1 MDQNDKKNTPNRPGG
16 GKNSNVRS
24 IISLVSWALLLT
36 ILISYASTYM
46 SSAGNQSSSI
56 TVEYSEFK
64 DMVAEGQVAQVEFD
78 TSENIL
84 HITPADGYT
93 YTNEDGVSYTKSTDE
108 KGAIYTYTDQTG
120 REQTVRLDLFTVQ
133 LESDDAVIA
142 YLDANNVTEY
152 GMDYQPPVSPLMA
165 ALVSYVLPFV
175 FFLLMISLAMHWMTK
190 KGGMGGIGG
199 IGGVGKANAKVYM
212 EKSTGVT
219 FRDVAGQDEAK
230 ESLTEIIDFLHNPQK
245 YTEIGAKLPKGA
257 LLVGPPGTGKTLL
270 AKAVAG
276 EANVPFFSI
285 SGSDFVEMF
294 VGVGASRV
302 RDLFKEASK
311 VAPCIVFIDEIDT
324 IGKSR
329 DNRMGGND
337 EREQTLNQLLAEMD
351 GFDPTKGII
360 LLAATNRPEVLDQAL
375 LRPGRFDR
383 RIIIDR
389 PNLAGR
395 LATLQ
400 VHTRNIRLAEDV
412 NLKKVALATAGCVG
426 ADLANLVNE
435 AALRA
440 VRKGRKLVTQEDLL
454 AAFELVIAGTE
465 KKGSVLTEFE
475 KKLVAYHEVG
485 HAMVAYKQKNSEP
498 VQKIT
503 IVPHTQGALGYTLLM
518 PEEDKT
524 ELRTREELMAKIA
537 VSMGGRAAEEVV
549 LHTMTNGASQ
559 DIQEA
564 TNVARNMVAMFGMSD
579 EFGMMALASR
589 RNQYLDGGYGMDCAQ
604 DTAARMDL
612 AVKEILDQCYR
623 SAVDVIENNREDMD
637 KVVAYLLQKETITGA
652 EMVAII
658 EGRDPE
664 LVEDAYASTQSQE
677 GFRPST
683 PDVIEPAAK
692 KVHMISQKIEAPEPQ
707 TEDTS
712 DKPEEPSAPAEQ
724 PQDSDSQPADAVFP
738 ESDESQPPQQP

>member
-1 MDQNDKKNTPNRPGG
+1 MDQKNNKKKKPDG
-16 GKNSNVRS
+16 GKNNGNLRGVV
-24 IISLVSWALLLT
+24 SLVCWALMLT
-36 ILISYASTYM
+36 IIFSYASSYM
-46 SSAGNQSSSI
+46 TSAGHSSSSVVI
-56 TVEYSEFK
+56 EYSDFQE
-64 DMVAEGQVAQVEFD
+64 MVKSGEVAAVDFD
-78 TSENIL
+78 TDEDIL
-84 HITPADGYT
+84 IITPKDGYVYTDKDGMQYVKETDADGNPVYT
-93 YTNEDGVSYTKSTDE
+93 FQGPVG
-108 KGAIYTYTDQTG
+108 KGQQISL
-120 REQTVRLDLFTVQ
+120 EFFTVQ
-133 LESDDAVIA
+133 IESNDAVVAFLQENDPSIA
-142 YLDANNVTEY
+142 INK
-152 GMDYQPPVSPLMA
+152 DYQAPTSPIM
-165 ALVSYVLPFV
+165 VFFVNFILPFLIIMLIFSV
-175 FFLLMISLAMHWMTK
+175 IMSVIAK
-190 KGGMGGIGG
+190 KGMGGMGG

-351 GFDPTKGII
+351 GFDPTKGVI

-383 RIIIDR
+383 RITIDR

-395 LATLQ
+395 IATLQ
-400 VHTRNIRLAEDV
+400 VHTRNIKLAEDV
-412 NLKKVALATAGCVG
+412 DLKKVALATAGCVG

-440 VRKGRKLVTQEDLL
+440 VRKGRTLVTQEDLL

-485 HAMVAYKQKNSEP
+485 HAMVAYKQKNTEP

-503 IVPHTQGALGYTLLM
+503 IVPHTQGSLGYTLLM

-524 ELRTREELMAKIA
+524 ELRTKDELMAKIT

-549 LHTMTNGASQ
+549 MNTMTNGASQ
-559 DIQEA
+559 DIQDA

-604 DTAARMDL
+604 DTAARMDQ
-612 AVKEILDQCYR
+612 AVKEILDKCYR
-623 SAVDVIENNREDMD
+623 EAVEILKANREDMD
-637 KVVAYLLQKETITGA
+637 KVVAYLLEKETITGA

-664 LVEDAYASTQSQE
+664 LVEDAYASTRARE
-677 GFRPST
+677 EGGFRPSQ
-683 PDVIEPAAK
+683 PEVIEPAAK
-692 KVHMISQKIEAPEPQ
+692 KVHMISQKIEAPEAPR
-707 TEDTS
+707 
-712 DKPEEPSAPAEQ
+712 EEAPAET
-724 PQDSDSQPADAVFP
+724 PTEP
-738 ESDESQPPQQP
+738 ENGAGDTSEEPKE

>member
-1 MDQNDKKNTPNRPGG
+1 MNPNQDNKNNKGGQGPKKRGFFVG
-16 GKNSNVRS
+16 A
-24 IISLVSWALLLT
+24 LVWALVLV
-36 ILISYASTYM
+36 IIFNFI
-46 SSAGNQSSSI
+46 AGEIANAG
-56 TVEYSEFK
+56 TKEVTYSEFIQMVENNEVATAELANKQITFYLSK
-64 DMVAEGQVAQVEFD
+64 DLPAEITQPSGQSSDQDLAKVLAEQM
-78 TSENIL
+78 
-84 HITPADGYT
+84 
-93 YTNEDGVSYTKSTDE
+93 E
-108 KGAIYTYTDQTG
+108 KGGATCYITAPPQGQGYRDD
-120 REQTVRLDLFTVQ
+120 DLLPVLKQHNVAYAFTMEKETS
-133 LESDDAVIA
+133 L
-142 YLDANNVTEY
+142 
-152 GMDYQPPVSPLMA
+152 LMNM
-165 ALVSYVLPFV
+165 LLSYVLPV
-175 FFLLMISLAMHWMTK
+175 VIMT
-190 KGGMGGIGG
+190 GALIFIMRRMGGPGG
-199 IGGVGKANAKVYM
+199 LGGVGKSNAKVYM

-219 FRDVAGQDEAK
+219 FADVAGQDEAK
-230 ESLTEIIDFLHNPQK
+230 ESLEEIIDFLHNPGK

-276 EANVPFFSI
+276 EAGVPFFSI

-302 RDLFKEASK
+302 RDLFKEANK

-351 GFDPTKGII
+351 GFDPSKGVI

-383 RIIIDR
+383 RITIDR

-400 VHTRNIRLAEDV
+400 VHTRRIRLAEDV
-412 NLKKVALATAGCVG
+412 DLKKVALATAGCVG

-440 VRKGRKLVTQEDLL
+440 VRLGRRAVKQEDLL

-485 HAMVAYKQKNSEP
+485 HAMVAYKQKNTEP

-503 IVPHTQGALGYTLLM
+503 IVPHTQGSLGYTLLM

-524 ELRTREELMAKIA
+524 ELRTRDELLARIA

-549 LHTMTNGASQ
+549 MNTMTNGAAQ
-559 DIQEA
+559 DIQDA
-564 TNVARNMVAMFGMSD
+564 TSVARNMVAMYGMSD
-579 EFGMMALASR
+579 RFGMMALASKR
-589 RNQYLDGGYGMDCAQ
+589 SQYLDGGYGMDCAQ
-604 DTAARMDL
+604 DTAAALDE
-612 AVKEILDQCYR
+612 AVRAILDQCYAA
-623 SAVDVIENNREDMD
+623 AVQIIRDSRQEMD
-637 KVVAYLLQKETITGA
+637 AVVAYLLEKETITGA

-658 EGRDPE
+658 EGRDPAAADSPLRAE
-664 LVEDAYASTQSQE
+664 ATAA
-677 GFRPST
+677 
-683 PDVIEPAAK
+683 PA
-692 KVHMISQKIEAPEPQ
+692 
-707 TEDTS
+707 
-712 DKPEEPSAPAEQ
+712 APAEDKTEDPSAEDKPAEEPPATDT
-724 PQDSDSQPADAVFP
+724 PQAPPVTLEKSQ
-738 ESDESQPPQQP
+738 EDEPPKEKP

>member
-1 MDQNDKKNTPNRPGG
+1 MNPNDNKNRKNGKGG
-16 GKNSNVRS
+16 GSWRGVV
-24 IISLVSWALLLT
+24 SLVGWALVLT
-36 ILISYASTYM
+36 IVVSYASSVLGSTGRQA
-46 SSAGNQSSSI
+46 SSVNI
-56 TVEYSEFK
+56 EYSQFVE
-64 DMVAEGQVAQVEFD
+64 MVEDGQVEGVKFD
-78 TSENIL
+78 DSEPIL
-84 HITPADGYT
+84 LITPAEGFAYTAENGTVYTRTKDGYT
-93 YTNEDGVSYTKSTDE
+93 YEDAMG
-108 KGAIYTYTDQTG
+108 Q
-120 REQTVRLDLFTVQ
+120 EQTAHLELFTVQ
-133 LESDDAVIA
+133 IQSNDAVID
-142 YLDANNVTEY
+142 LLTSNGVEIFDQ
-152 GMDYQPPVSPLMA
+152 DYQPPVNPVLA
-165 ALVSYVLPFV
+165 LLVSYVLPFV
-175 FFLLMISLAMHWMTK
+175 LIFLMFSLVMRWMAK
-190 KGGMGGIGG
+190 KGGMGGMGG

-230 ESLTEIIDFLHNPQK
+230 ESLTEIIDFLHNPGK

-383 RIIIDR
+383 RITIDR

-395 LATLQ
+395 IATLE
-400 VHTRNIRLAEDV
+400 VHTRNIKLAEDV
-412 NLKKVALATAGCVG
+412 DLKKVALATAGCVG

-440 VRKGRKLVTQEDLL
+440 VRKGRRLVTQEDLL

-485 HAMVAYKQKNSEP
+485 HAMVAYKQKNTEP

-503 IVPHTQGALGYTLLM
+503 IVPHTQGSLGYTLLM

-524 ELRTREELMAKIA
+524 ELRTRDELMAKIA

-549 LHTMTNGASQ
+549 MNTMTNGASQ
-559 DIQEA
+559 DIQDA

-589 RNQYLDGGYGMDCAQ
+589 RSQYLDGGYGMDCAQ
-604 DTAARMDL
+604 DTAARMDQ
-612 AVKEILDQCYR
+612 AVKEILDQCYKQ
-623 SAVDVIENNREDMD
+623 AVEVIRENREDMD
-637 KVVAYLLQKETITGA
+637 KVVAYLLEKETITGA

-664 LVEDAYASTQSQE
+664 LVENPYASTRHVEQ
-677 GFRPST
+677 GFRPSAPET
-683 PDVIEPAAK
+683 IEAPAK
-692 KVHMISQKIEAPEPQ
+692 KVHMISRKIEAPEELPADEPPQ
-707 TEDTS
+707 N
-712 DKPEEPSAPAEQ
+712 AGAEQ
-724 PQDSDSQPADAVFP
+724 VPPEGGAGPASETPP
-738 ESDESQPPQQP
+738 EAEKPDTPPQN

>member
-1 MDQNDKKNTPNRPGG
+1 MNPNQDNKNNKGGQGPKKRGFFVG
-16 GKNSNVRS
+16 A
-24 IISLVSWALLLT
+24 LVWALVLV
-36 ILISYASTYM
+36 IIFNFI
-46 SSAGNQSSSI
+46 AGEIANAG
-56 TVEYSEFK
+56 TKEVTYSEFIQMVENNEVATAELANKQITFYLSK
-64 DMVAEGQVAQVEFD
+64 DLPAGITQPSGQSSDQDLANVLAEQM
-78 TSENIL
+78 
-84 HITPADGYT
+84 
-93 YTNEDGVSYTKSTDE
+93 E
-108 KGAIYTYTDQTG
+108 KGGATCYITAPPQGQGYRDD
-120 REQTVRLDLFTVQ
+120 DLLPVLKQHNVAYAFTMEKETS
-133 LESDDAVIA
+133 L
-142 YLDANNVTEY
+142 
-152 GMDYQPPVSPLMA
+152 LMNM
-165 ALVSYVLPFV
+165 LLSYVLPV
-175 FFLLMISLAMHWMTK
+175 VIMT
-190 KGGMGGIGG
+190 GALIFIMRRMGGPGG
-199 IGGVGKANAKVYM
+199 LGGVGKSNAKVYM

-219 FRDVAGQDEAK
+219 FADVAGQDEAK
-230 ESLTEIIDFLHNPQK
+230 ESLEEIIDFLHNPGK

-276 EANVPFFSI
+276 EAGVPFFSI

-302 RDLFKEASK
+302 RDLFKEANK

-351 GFDPTKGII
+351 GFDPSKGVI

-383 RIIIDR
+383 RITIDR

-400 VHTRNIRLAEDV
+400 VHTRRIRLAEDV
-412 NLKKVALATAGCVG
+412 DLKKVALATAGCVG

-440 VRKGRKLVTQEDLL
+440 VRLGRRAVKQEDLL

-485 HAMVAYKQKNSEP
+485 HAMVAYKQKNTEP

-503 IVPHTQGALGYTLLM
+503 IVPHTQGSLGYTLLM

-524 ELRTREELMAKIA
+524 ELRTRDELLARIA

-549 LHTMTNGASQ
+549 MNTMTNGAAQ
-559 DIQEA
+559 DIQDA
-564 TNVARNMVAMFGMSD
+564 TSVARNMVAMYGMSD
-579 EFGMMALASR
+579 RFGMMALASKR
-589 RNQYLDGGYGMDCAQ
+589 SQYLDGGYGMDCAQ
-604 DTAARMDL
+604 DTAAALDE
-612 AVKEILDQCYR
+612 AVRAILDQCYAA
-623 SAVDVIENNREDMD
+623 AVQIIRDSRQEMD
-637 KVVAYLLQKETITGA
+637 AVVAYLLEKETITGA

-658 EGRDPE
+658 EGRDPAAADSPLRAE
-664 LVEDAYASTQSQE
+664 ATAA
-677 GFRPST
+677 
-683 PDVIEPAAK
+683 PA
-692 KVHMISQKIEAPEPQ
+692 
-707 TEDTS
+707 
-712 DKPEEPSAPAEQ
+712 APAEDKTEDPPAEDKPAEEPPATDA
-724 PQDSDSQPADAVFP
+724 PQDPPVTLEKPQ
-738 ESDESQPPQQP
+738 EDEPPKEKP

>member
-1 MDQNDKKNTPNRPGG
+1 MDQNNKNNKKNGRPGKG
-16 GKNSNVRS
+16 GNWQGLIQV
-24 IISLVSWALLLT
+24 ICWAGVLAILL
-36 ILISYASTYM
+36 SYANNYM
-46 SSAGNQSSSI
+46 RGAGSHASSVNL
-56 TVEYSEFK
+56 EYSQFVQ
-64 DMVAEGQVAQVEFD
+64 MVEDHQVEEVNFD
-78 TSENIL
+78 TEENIL
-84 HITPADGYT
+84 FIVPKDGYT
-93 YTNEDGVSYTKSTDE
+93 YVNEEGVAYTKGE
-108 KGAIYTYTDQTG
+108 KGYTYQDSTG
-120 REQTVRLDLFTVQ
+120 QEETAQLELFTVQ
-133 LESDDAVIA
+133 VQSNDATVA
-142 YLDANNVTEY
+142 FLQENGVDNYDQ
-152 GMDYQPPVSPLMA
+152 DYQPQMSPI
-165 ALVSYVLPFV
+165 LVFFINLLPFLV
-175 FFLLMISLAMHWMTK
+175 ILLVMSLGMSWMAK
-190 KGGMGGIGG
+190 KGMGGM
-199 IGGVGKANAKVYM
+199 GGVGKANAKVYM
-212 EKSTGVT
+212 EKQTGVT
-219 FRDVAGQDEAK
+219 FADVAGQDEAK

-245 YTEIGAKLPKGA
+245 YTDIGAKLPKGA

-302 RDLFKEASK
+302 RDLFKEANK

-351 GFDPTKGII
+351 GFDPTKGVI

-383 RIIIDR
+383 RITIDR

-395 LATLQ
+395 IATLQ

-485 HAMVAYKQKNSEP
+485 HAMVAYKQKNTEP

-503 IVPHTQGALGYTLLM
+503 IVPHTQGSLGYTLLM

-524 ELRTREELMAKIA
+524 ELRTRDELMAKIT

-549 LHTMTNGASQ
+549 MNTMTNGASQ
-559 DIQEA
+559 DIQDA
-564 TNVARNMVAMFGMSD
+564 TSVARNMVAMFGMSD

-589 RNQYLDGGYGMDCAQ
+589 RSQYLDGGYGMDCAQ
-604 DTAARMDL
+604 DTAARMDV
-612 AVKEILDQCYR
+612 AVKEILDKCYQA
-623 SAVDVIENNREDMD
+623 AVEVIRDNRDDMD
-637 KVVAYLLQKETITGA
+637 KVVTYLLEKETITGA

-664 LVEDAYASTQSQE
+664 QVDDAYASTRTRESLR
-677 GFRPST
+677 GN
-683 PDVIEPAAK
+683 PDGIEPAAR
-692 KVHMISQKIEAPEPQ
+692 KVHMISQKIEAPEEPGDAPAQ
-707 TEDTS
+707 APAGEAPTEDAPQ
-712 DKPEEPSAPAEQ
+712 PEKTDP
-724 PQDSDSQPADAVFP
+724 PADPAN
-738 ESDESQPPQQP
+738 

>member
-1 MDQNDKKNTPNRPGG
+1 MDQNNKNKPNKPGG
-16 GKNSNVRS
+16 RS
-24 IISLVSWALLLT
+24 GGNWRGVISLICWAVLLT
-36 ILISYASTYM
+36 AIFSYAGNYM
-46 SSAGNQSSSI
+46 TNSVRQSSS
-56 TVEYSEFK
+56 VELVYGDFLAMLEDGQAEAVAFDK
-64 DMVAEGQVAQVEFD
+64 DE
-78 TSENIL
+78 SIL
-84 HITPADGYT
+84 VITPKDGYT
-93 YTNEDGVSYTKSTDE
+93 YTDSQGVTYTKTGEDDR
-108 KGAIYTYTDQTG
+108 GNIIYTYLNPIGKEQQTTL
-120 REQTVRLDLFTVQ
+120 RFFTVQ
-133 LESDDAVIA
+133 TESNDATIVRLENAGARII
-142 YLDANNVTEY
+142 TEY
-152 GMDYQPPVSPLMA
+152 EPPMGTLM
-165 ALVSYVLPFV
+165 LILINILPFIIILLV
-175 FFLLMISLAMHWMTK
+175 MSLLMSWMAK
-190 KGGMGGIGG
+190 KGGMGGMGG

-351 GFDPTKGII
+351 GFDPTKGVI

-383 RIIIDR
+383 RITIDR

-395 LATLQ
+395 IATLQ
-400 VHTRNIRLAEDV
+400 VHTRNIKLAEDV
-412 NLKKVALATAGCVG
+412 DLKKVALATAGCVG

-485 HAMVAYKQKNSEP
+485 HAMVAYKQKNTEP

-503 IVPHTQGALGYTLLM
+503 IVPHTQGSLGYTLLM

-524 ELRTREELMAKIA
+524 ELRTKDELMAKIT

-549 LHTMTNGASQ
+549 MNTMTNGASQ
-559 DIQEA
+559 DIQDA

-604 DTAARMDL
+604 DTAALMDQ
-612 AVKEILDQCYR
+612 AVKEILDKCYR
-623 SAVDVIENNREDMD
+623 EAVEILKANREDMD
-637 KVVAYLLQKETITGA
+637 KVVAYLLEKETITGA

-664 LVEDAYASTQSQE
+664 LVENPYASTRSQ
-677 GFRPST
+677 GSDFRPSS
-683 PDVIEPAAK
+683 PEVIEPAAR
-692 KVHMISQKIEAPEPQ
+692 KVHMISQKIEAPEEPSEEQ
-707 TEDTS
+707 
-712 DKPEEPSAPAEQ
+712 KPSEEAPDESAPDGEEPQ
-724 PQDSDSQPADAVFP
+724 
-738 ESDESQPPQQP
+738 

>member
-1 MDQNDKKNTPNRPGG
+1 MDQNDKNNKHRRGNR
-16 GKNSNVRS
+16 NSNLLGAGK
-24 IISLVSWALLLT
+24 LVAWALALT
-36 ILISYASTYM
+36 LIFYCTNSYMGTAGKQAS
-46 SSAGNQSSSI
+46 NVNI
-56 TVEYSEFK
+56 EYSDFVTMTE
-64 DMVAEGQVAQVEFD
+64 DRQVED
-78 TSENIL
+78 VSVDSSEGL
-84 HITPADGYT
+84 LYITPKDGYV
-93 YTNEDGVSYTKSTDE
+93 YTSKDGTAYTKSTD
-108 KGAIYTYTDQTG
+108 KDGKAVYSYTDADGKQQTA
-120 REQTVRLDLFTVQ
+120 ELKLFTVKM
-133 LESDDAVIA
+133 ESND
-142 YLDANNVTEY
+142 
-152 GMDYQPPVSPLMA
+152 
-165 ALVSYVLPFV
+165 ALVERMRGAGITDYNVKYEPQMNPILVFAINFILPFASIM
-175 FFLLMISLAMHWMTK
+175 LMFSLVMRIMSK
-190 KGGMGGIGG
+190 KGMGGMGG

-212 EKSTGVT
+212 EKQTGVT
-219 FRDVAGQDEAK
+219 FADVAGQDEAK
-230 ESLTEIIDFLHNPQK
+230 ESLTEIIDFLHSPKK
-245 YTEIGAKLPKGA
+245 YTDIGAKLPKGA

-329 DNRMGGND
+329 DSGRFGGND

-400 VHTRNIRLAEDV
+400 VHTRNIKLAEDV

-440 VRKGRKLVTQEDLL
+440 VRKGRKLVSQEDLL

-485 HAMVAYKQKNSEP
+485 HAMVAYKQKNTEP

-524 ELRTREELMAKIA
+524 ELRTRDELMAKIA

-549 LHTMTNGASQ
+549 LNTMTNGASQ

-564 TNVARNMVAMFGMSD
+564 TQVARNMVAMFGMSD
-579 EFGMMALASR
+579 QFGMMALASR
-589 RNQYLDGGYGMDCAQ
+589 RSQYLDGGYGLDCAQ
-604 DTAARMDL
+604 DTAAAMDK
-612 AVKEILDQCYR
+612 AVKDILDKCYAD
-623 SAVDVIENNREDMD
+623 AVNIIQENRADMD
-637 KVVAYLLQKETITGA
+637 KVVAYLLEKETITGA

-658 EGRDPE
+658 EGRDPST
-664 LVEDAYASTQSQE
+664 VEDAYASTLAHE
-677 GFRPST
+677 NGFRPSQ
-683 PDVIEPAAK
+683 PEVIEPAAR
-692 KVHMISQKIEAPEPQ
+692 KVHMISEKIKAPVGEQSGQPEDAQNTEKPDVPAPEQ
-707 TEDTS
+707 
-712 DKPEEPSAPAEQ
+712 KPEPDGEKSE
-724 PQDSDSQPADAVFP
+724 
-738 ESDESQPPQQP
+738 

>member
-1 MDQNDKKNTPNRPGG
+1 MNPNDNKNNKNNKPGG
-16 GKNSNVRS
+16 NWRGVA
-24 IISLVSWALLLT
+24 SLVGWALLLT
-36 ILISYASTYM
+36 IIFSYASSVIGSTGRQ
-46 SSAGNQSSSI
+46 ASSI
-56 TVEYSEFK
+56 NVEYGEFQE
-64 DMVAEGQVAQVEFD
+64 MVESGQVARVEFD
-78 TSENIL
+78 NAEDIL
-84 HITPADGYT
+84 LITPEEGYSYTAEDGTVYTKTEDGYT
-93 YTNEDGVSYTKSTDE
+93 YMDAAG
-108 KGAIYTYTDQTG
+108 Q
-120 REQTVRLDLFTVQ
+120 EQTAHLELFTVRIQ
-133 LESDDAVIA
+133 SNDAVIDF
-142 YLDANNVTEY
+142 LNEY
-152 GMDYQPPVSPLMA
+152 GVEGVDKEYQAPVNPVLAM
-165 ALVSYVLPFV
+165 LVSYVLPFV
-175 FFLLMISLAMHWMTK
+175 LIFLMFSLVMRWMAK
-190 KGGMGGIGG
+190 KGGMGGMGG

-219 FRDVAGQDEAK
+219 FKDVAGQDEAK

-302 RDLFKEASK
+302 RDLFKEAAK

-383 RIIIDR
+383 RITIDR

-395 LATLQ
+395 IATLQ
-400 VHTRNIRLAEDV
+400 VHTRNIKLAEDV

-485 HAMVAYKQKNSEP
+485 HAMVAYKQKNTEP

-503 IVPHTQGALGYTLLM
+503 IVPHTQGSLGYTLLM

-524 ELRTREELMAKIA
+524 ELRTRDELIAKIM

-549 LHTMTNGASQ
+549 MNTMTNGASQ
-559 DIQEA
+559 DIQDA

-604 DTAARMDL
+604 DTAARMD
-612 AVKEILDQCYR
+612 Q
-623 SAVDVIENNREDMD
+623 
-637 KVVAYLLQKETITGA
+637 VVAYLLEKETITGA

-664 LVEDAYASTQSQE
+664 LVENPYASTRAE
-677 GFRPST
+677 DKAFRPSSPET
-683 PDVIEPAAK
+683 IEAPAK
-692 KVHMISQKIEAPEPQ
+692 KVHMISQKIEF
-707 TEDTS
+707 
-712 DKPEEPSAPAEQ
+712 PEEPAQEGQPENPVSDPSPSGGDAPQ
-724 PQDSDSQPADAVFP
+724 
-738 ESDESQPPQQP
+738 ESGSTPSEPPKDTP

>member
-1 MDQNDKKNTPNRPGG
+1 MNPNDNKNN
-16 GKNSNVRS
+16 KNSKNNNWRG
-24 IISLVSWALLLT
+24 IISLVCWALVLT
-36 ILISYASTYM
+36 IVVSYFTNVMGSTGRQAS
-46 SSAGNQSSSI
+46 SVNL
-56 TVEYSEFK
+56 EYSQFVE
-64 DMVAEGQVAQVEFD
+64 MVESGQVESVRFD
-78 TSENIL
+78 NSEPIL
-84 HITPADGYT
+84 IITPEPGYT
-93 YTNEDGVSYTKSTDE
+93 YTSEDGTVYTKTENGYSYQD
-108 KGAIYTYTDQTG
+108 GTG
-120 REQTVRLDLFTVQ
+120 NTVTTQLELFTVQ
-133 LESDDAVIA
+133 IESNDAVIA
-142 YLDANNVTEY
+142 RLEAAGGIQVNEEY
-152 GMDYQPPVSPLMA
+152 QAPVNPVLGL
-165 ALVSYVLPFV
+165 LVSYVLPFV
-175 FFLLMISLAMHWMTK
+175 LIFLMFSLVMRWMAK
-190 KGGMGGIGG
+190 KGGMGGMGG

-302 RDLFKEASK
+302 RDLFKEAAK

-329 DNRMGGND
+329 DNRLGGND

-383 RIIIDR
+383 RITIDR

-395 LATLQ
+395 IATLQ
-400 VHTRNIRLAEDV
+400 VHTRNIKLAEDV
-412 NLKKVALATAGCVG
+412 DLKKVALATAGCVG

-524 ELRTREELMAKIA
+524 ELRTREELLAKIT
-537 VSMGGRAAEEVV
+537 VSMGGRAAEQVV
-549 LHTMTNGASQ
+549 LNTMTNGASQ
-559 DIQEA
+559 DIQDA
-564 TNVARNMVAMFGMSD
+564 TSVARSMVTLYGMSD
-579 EFGMMALASR
+579 RFGMMGLASR
-589 RNQYLDGGYGMDCAQ
+589 RSQYLDGGYGMDCAQ
-604 DTAARMDL
+604 NTAADVDA
-612 AVKEILDQCYR
+612 AVHDILEACYR
-623 SAVDVIENNREDMD
+623 QAVQVIRDNREDMD
-637 KVVAYLLQKETITGA
+637 KVVAYLLEKETITGA
-652 EMVAII
+652 EMIAIL
-658 EGRDPE
+658 EGRDPAQA
-664 LVEDAYASTQSQE
+664 DNYAAMLARE
-677 GFRPST
+677 EARRAAREVKT
-683 PDVIEPAAK
+683 PDVIP
-692 KVHMISQKIEAPEPQ
+692 MPGS
-707 TEDTS
+707 TEDS
-712 DKPEEPSAPAEQ
+712 AAGDGEIPPEGKPRSNGDGELPH
-724 PQDSDSQPADAVFP
+724 
-738 ESDESQPPQQP
+738 

>member
-1 MDQNDKKNTPNRPGG
+1 MSQNNDQNKNRNGRNGRNG
-16 GKNSNVRS
+16 DNMRGIFV
-24 IISLVSWALLLT
+24 LVAWALILT
-36 ILISYASTYM
+36 VALSYFSNYM
-46 SSAGNQSSSI
+46 SQSMDATSQ
-56 TVEYSEFK
+56 VEIDYSEFWT
-64 DMVAEGQVAQVEFD
+64 MVEEGHVDRVDYDRDTNLLLITPDKEYAYTDEDGKTYDAGTVEF
-78 TSENIL
+78 
-84 HITPADGYT
+84 
-93 YTNEDGVSYTKSTDE
+93 YTNRWSGDSDLTQRLRENGIRFSEPHKT
-108 KGAIYTYTDQTG
+108 QTPM
-120 REQTVRLDLFTVQ
+120 LLSI
-133 LESDDAVIA
+133 L
-142 YLDANNVTEY
+142 L
-152 GMDYQPPVSPLMA
+152 
-165 ALVSYVLPFV
+165 SYVVPFI
-175 FFLLMISLAMHWMTK
+175 FIMAMFSLVMRIMAK
-190 KGGMGGIGG
+190 KGGGIGG

-212 EKSTGVT
+212 EKQTGVT
-219 FRDVAGQDEAK
+219 FADVAGQDEAK
-230 ESLTEIIDFLHNPQK
+230 ESLTEIIDFLHNPGK

-351 GFDPTKGII
+351 GFDPTKGVI

-383 RIIIDR
+383 RITIDR

-395 LATLQ
+395 VATLQ
-400 VHTRNIRLAEDV
+400 VHTRNIKLAEDV

-440 VRKGRKLVTQEDLL
+440 VRKGRKLVTQEDML

-485 HAMVAYKQKNSEP
+485 HAMVAYKQKNTEP

-524 ELRTREELMAKIA
+524 ELRTKDELMAKIA

-549 LHTMTNGASQ
+549 MDTMTNGASQ

-564 TNVARNMVAMFGMSD
+564 TSIARNMVAMFGMSD
-579 EFGMMALASR
+579 EFGMMALASK
-589 RNQYLDGGYGMDCAQ
+589 RNMYLDGGYGMDCAQ
-604 DTAARMDL
+604 DTAARMDA
-612 AVKEILDQCYR
+612 AVKAILDECYKT
-623 SAVDVIENNREDMD
+623 AVETVRECREDMD
-637 KVVAYLLQKETITGA
+637 KVVAYLLEKETITGG

-664 LVEDAYASTQSQE
+664 LVEDAYASARTD
-677 GFRPST
+677 GFRPSV
-683 PDVIEPAAK
+683 PDTIEPAAK
-692 KVHMISQKIEAPEPQ
+692 KVHMISEKIEAPELPPS
-707 TEDTS
+707 EDG
-712 DKPEEPSAPAEQ
+712 DAPETGE
-724 PQDSDSQPADAVFP
+724 PADAPAQP
-738 ESDESQPPQQP
+738 EGDAPEVPTRPEDTPSTSEGEDGQPKE

>member
-1 MDQNDKKNTPNRPGG
+1 MDQNNQNKPNKPGG
-16 GKNSNVRS
+16 GKSGGNWRGV
-24 IISLVSWALLLT
+24 ISLICWAVLLT
-36 ILISYASTYM
+36 
-46 SSAGNQSSSI
+46 
-56 TVEYSEFK
+56 
-64 DMVAEGQVAQVEFD
+64 
-78 TSENIL
+78 
-84 HITPADGYT
+84 
-93 YTNEDGVSYTKSTDE
+93 
-108 KGAIYTYTDQTG
+108 
-120 REQTVRLDLFTVQ
+120 
-133 LESDDAVIA
+133 
-142 YLDANNVTEY
+142 
-152 GMDYQPPVSPLMA
+152 
-165 ALVSYVLPFV
+165 ALVSYAGTYMTSSVRQSSSVELVYGDFLDMVEDGQVESVAFDNGESILVITPKDGYSYTDSEGVTYTKTGEDDHGNILYTYLNPIGKEQQTTLRFFTLQTESNDATIARLEAAGAEIITEYEPPMSPILVFLINLLPFV
-175 FFLLMISLAMHWMTK
+175 IILLGMSLFMNWMAK

-219 FRDVAGQDEAK
+219 FADVAGQDEAK
-230 ESLTEIIDFLHNPQK
+230 ESLTEIIDFLHNPGK

-400 VHTRNIRLAEDV
+400 VHTRNIKLGEDV

-485 HAMVAYKQKNSEP
+485 HAMVAYKQKNTEP

-503 IVPHTQGALGYTLLM
+503 IVPHTQGSLGYTLLM

-524 ELRTREELMAKIA
+524 ELRTKDELMAKIT

-549 LHTMTNGASQ
+549 MNTMTNGASQ
-559 DIQEA
+559 DIQDA

-604 DTAARMDL
+604 ETAARMDQ
-612 AVKEILDQCYR
+612 AVKEILDKCYQE
-623 SAVDVIENNREDMD
+623 AVEILKANREDMD
-637 KVVAYLLQKETITGA
+637 KVVAYLLEKETITGA

-664 LVEDAYASTQSQE
+664 LVEDAYASTRARE
-677 GFRPST
+677 GKGFRPSQ
-683 PDVIEPAAK
+683 PEVIEAPAK
-692 KVHMISQKIEAPEPQ
+692 KVHMISQKIEAPEVPVEQ
-707 TEDTS
+707 SPEQSPEDAPEKAADDTADPPTE
-712 DKPEEPSAPAEQ
+712 
-724 PQDSDSQPADAVFP
+724 
-738 ESDESQPPQQP
+738 